1 MKKKIISML
10 LCMAMCVTMLAG
22 CGESSDNAKSEPAE
36 EKRSNRGRR
45 RKHGI
50 PDRWRYQVF

>member
-36 EKRSNRGRR
+36 EKE
-45 RKHGI
+45 
-50 PDRWRYQVF
+50 VT